1 MLINE
6 SAAYKI
12 IKQIIERSD
21 GEVNKRYLKRKKTN
35 IQQIEVGLYKNY
47 EIKAKYGAPEI
58 DLSKVKRIVIV
69 F

>member
-1 MLINE
+1 M
-6 SAAYKI
+6 
-12 IKQIIERSD
+12 
-21 GEVNKRYLKRKKTN
+21 NKRYLKRKKNN